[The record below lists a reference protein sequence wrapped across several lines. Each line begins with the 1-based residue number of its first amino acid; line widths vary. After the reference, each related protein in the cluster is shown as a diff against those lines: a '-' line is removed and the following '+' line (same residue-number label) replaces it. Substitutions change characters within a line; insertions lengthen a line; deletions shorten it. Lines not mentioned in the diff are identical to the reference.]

1 MKNVL
6 VGSFENGRMK
16 EGKRSKI
23 IAERCHLGIKEIKI
37 AKPKDNSAVFQ
48 TSPISTVRIGTQP
61 TLMDPYEKKTIY
73 LQSAGYTD
81 NTGDLG
87 DTVFAKR
94 NIQRGEIVAYY
105 IGVKYHHRTFKNAT
119 EIEE

>member
-1 MKNVL
+1 MEHPSKN
-6 VGSFENGRMK
+6 GASYKYF
-16 EGKRSKI
+16 
-23 IAERCHLGIKEIKI
+23 
-37 AKPKDNSAVFQ
+37 
-48 TSPISTVRIGTQP
+48 SPTPTKMCEDY

-81 NTGDLG
+81 ANGDLG

-94 NIQRGEIVAYY
+94 DVQRGEIVAYY

>member
-1 MKNVL
+1 M
-6 VGSFENGRMK
+6 NGICKPTLDRCNNGVK
-16 EGKRSKI
+16 ELKMASPLKSDVSYKYFSPTPTKI
-23 IAERCHLGIKEIKI
+23 CE
-37 AKPKDNSAVFQ
+37 DY
-48 TSPISTVRIGTQP
+48 

-81 NTGDLG
+81 DNVDLG

-94 NIQRGEIVAYY
+94 DVQRGEIVAYY